1 MTVNDYLQDLY
12 KMTQATIT
20 DKETGEPI
28 TVEDLQ
34 DLFYQ
39 EIEQLSDVLG
49 IELEDQGGTKHGAAK
64 KIATTTPE
72 NTSLY
77 S

>member
-39 EIEQLSDVLG
+39 EIEQLADLMG
-49 IELEDQGGTKHGAAK
+49 IELED
-64 KIATTTPE
+64 
-72 NTSLY
+72 
-77 S
+77 

>member
-1 MTVNDYLQDLY
+1 MTVNDY
-12 KMTQATIT
+12 
-20 DKETGEPI
+20 
-28 TVEDLQ
+28 LQ

-39 EIEQLSDVLG
+39 EIEQLSDVSG
-49 IELEDQGGTKHGAAK
+49 IELEDKGGTKHGAAK